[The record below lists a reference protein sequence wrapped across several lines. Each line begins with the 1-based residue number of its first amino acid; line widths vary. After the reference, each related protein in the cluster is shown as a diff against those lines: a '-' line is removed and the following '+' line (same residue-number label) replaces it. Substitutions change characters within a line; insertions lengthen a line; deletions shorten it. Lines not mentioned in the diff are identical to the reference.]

1 MTEQD
6 LVSRGS
12 PVRELTSSSG
22 QASSDSDQASSASG
36 QASSA
41 NSGPASSA
49 SGQASLS
56 LGSGH
61 VASEDVSL
69 SAAACQAA
77 LPAAAGQQLVKIRYG
92 MCKQTSVLIGVWK

>member
-22 QASSDSDQASSASG
+22 QASSDSGQASSASG

-41 NSGPASSA
+41 NGPASSA